1 MRDLDRHP
9 SIRQELLKAMIDA
22 RATDPAE
29 GISMEELRAKY
40 RAQMREYANTEPPND
55 SE

>member
-1 MRDLDRHP
+1 
-9 SIRQELLKAMIDA
+9 
-22 RATDPAE
+22 
-29 GISMEELRAKY
+29 MEELRAKY